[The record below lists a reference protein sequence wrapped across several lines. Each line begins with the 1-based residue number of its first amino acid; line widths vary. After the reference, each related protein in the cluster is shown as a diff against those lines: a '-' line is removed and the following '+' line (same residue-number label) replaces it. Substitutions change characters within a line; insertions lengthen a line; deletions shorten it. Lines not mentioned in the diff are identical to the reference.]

1 MMVKGE
7 LTNPEFIRRLES
19 LYLLARKV
27 LGGTLQADRKSSR
40 KGAGITFAD
49 YAEYRHG
56 DDYRA
61 IDWRVYAR
69 FDELVIKLFELEE
82 DATIY
87 LLCDSSHSMASKQTA
102 SLKLAA
108 ALGYIALNCQDRL
121 AAYSMADT
129 LDPLLDPTRGRG
141 KVLPFLRSL
150 ETLSTFGADTDFTR
164 CVRSLQARH
173 RKKGMVI
180 VISDFLFPHGFTE
193 GLKLLQWHGHDV
205 FCLQVHDPADLTCD
219 WKGDVDVECVE
230 TGKRQ
235 RTTVTRKEAQ
245 AYDKAMAE
253 WNEHLAKECAKRGI
267 RLGCTTS
274 EQPFDEIISG
284 ILREGGLTT

>member
-1 MMVKGE
+1 MAQGE
-7 LTNPEFIRRLES
+7 FSNPEFIRRLES

-27 LGGTLQADRKSSR
+27 LGGTLQADRKSTR
-40 KGAGITFAD
+40 KGSGVTFAD

-87 LLCDSSHSMASKQTA
+87 LLCDGSHSMASKQTA
-102 SLKLAA
+102 ALQLAA

-121 AAYSMADT
+121 AAYSMADS
-129 LDPLLDPTRGRG
+129 LEPLLDSSRGRG
-141 KVLPFLRSL
+141 KILPFLRSL
-150 ETLSTFGADTDFTR
+150 EGLSTYGDDTNFTR
-164 CVRSLQARH
+164 CIRSLQARH

-205 FCLQVHDPADLTCD
+205 FCLQVHDQADLTCD

-230 TGKRQ
+230 TGQRQ

-245 AYDKAMAE
+245 AYNEAMAQ
-253 WNEHLAKECAKRGI
+253 WNEHLRTECGKRGI
-267 RLGCTTS
+267 GLGTMTS
-274 EQPFDEIISG
+274 DQPFDEVISS
-284 ILREGGLTT
+284 ILRKGGLVS